1 MIRFMETQSKKIDTL
16 IQHIKEVD
24 KKISKLE
31 STTVQPT
38 PSTLSHSNTE
48 DMLSTLLQRQ
58 LQIGQKS
65 TPKKANFNKNTLNI
79 VSENEEDSDPENNP
93 HQQEHKY
100 GQYSQYTH
108 NSNEEHSGNNFN
120 GNNYNGNNNFNN
132 NKNNFEYNPYD
143 YEEPQRPQPRA
154 SDVANHKPKFFEQ
167 TKFHGNEN
175 EDLEYWIFTMQMNF
189 QINRTPEDLKLP
201 FAQFYLKDMALVE
214 FKSMLKI
221 AFQTKKEI
229 DW

>member
-1 MIRFMETQSKKIDTL
+1 
-16 IQHIKEVD
+16 
-24 KKISKLE
+24 
-31 STTVQPT
+31 
-38 PSTLSHSNTE
+38 
-48 DMLSTLLQRQ
+48 MLSTLLQRQ

-79 VSENEEDSDPENNP
+79 LSENEEDSDPENNP

-100 GQYSQYTH
+100 GQYTH

-175 EDLEYWIFTMQMNF
+175 EDLEYWIFTM
-189 QINRTPEDLKLP
+189 
-201 FAQFYLKDMALVE
+201 
-214 FKSMLKI
+214 
-221 AFQTKKEI
+221 
-229 DW
+229 